1 MRAGDYIV
9 QSAGYRAFFPAAL
22 PPDPPIKMDDELWKL
37 LSNADRALGR
47 LDGITTILPNP
58 ELFVAMYVKQE
69 ALFSSQIEGT
79 QSTLEEVLEYEIS
92 LKGDANVKDVAE
104 VVNYVKAMKHGLQR
118 LSELP
123 VCLRLIKEVHRML
136 LQGVRGGD
144 KTPGEFRTRQNW
156 IGFRDSNVHEADF
169 VPPPPD
175 AMNTA
180 LNDFEKFLNGSSNL
194 PMLIFCGLAHAQFET
209 IHPFIDGNGRIGRLL
224 ITLLLCEKNVLQK
237 PLLYLSYYLKV
248 HKSQYNDRLM
258 AIRNYGDWE
267 NWLKFFLRGVYQ
279 VSKSAAE
286 TAKSILHFREECR
299 NIIVSNV
306 PGSNGVKLLDVLFEH
321 PILSVKKA
329 SEAVGCSFATA
340 SKLVGQFVRI
350 NILTETTG
358 FQRNRMFKF
367 TPYINIF
374 NKLEIPLDSIED
386 GRSITNVE

>member
-1 MRAGDYIV
+1 
-9 QSAGYRAFFPAAL
+9 
-22 PPDPPIKMDDELWKL
+22 
-37 LSNADRALGR
+37 
-47 LDGITTILPNP
+47 
-58 ELFVAMYVKQE
+58 
-69 ALFSSQIEGT
+69 
-79 QSTLEEVLEYEIS
+79 LEEVLEYEIS